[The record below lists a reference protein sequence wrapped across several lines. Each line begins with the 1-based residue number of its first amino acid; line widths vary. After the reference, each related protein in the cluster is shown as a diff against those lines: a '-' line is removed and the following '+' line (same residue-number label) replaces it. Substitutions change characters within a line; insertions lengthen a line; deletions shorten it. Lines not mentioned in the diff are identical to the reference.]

1 MTVAVREVVYLHAV
15 LPKQDG
21 ERSSWGSFPAMTSG
35 EVKTCVPAPD
45 FDRSKKFYR
54 DLGFELAWSDG
65 RLAYFRHGNSSFLL
79 QHLCNK
85 DLVGNFLMHLLVVD
99 VEAWWQHVQDQD
111 LKNSYHIKAEPPVNR
126 PWVARLLP
134 SLVGPK
140 RTICCASAHD
150 PDPRGGGV
158 RGLGPVFN
166 G

>member
-1 MTVAVREVVYLHAV
+1 MTVAVREIVYLHAV

-35 EVKTCVPAPD
+35 QVKTCVPAPD

-126 PWVARLLP
+126 PWGIRDFII
-134 SLVGPK
+134 S
-140 RTICCASAHD
+140 D
-150 PDPRGGGV
+150 PNGIVWHIGQSI
-158 RGLGPVFN
+158 GLK
-166 G
+166 

>member
-1 MTVAVREVVYLHAV
+1 
-15 LPKQDG
+15 
-21 ERSSWGSFPAMTSG
+21 MTSG

-126 PWVARLLP
+126 PWGIRDFII
-134 SLVGPK
+134 S
-140 RTICCASAHD
+140 D
-150 PDPRGGGV
+150 PNGIVWHIGQSI
-158 RGLGPVFN
+158 GLK
-166 G
+166 